1 MSKES
6 FDIKKLYHIDFEYQ
20 VNDSEMG
27 QLICCS
33 IFDPITQKIEHFW
46 LFEDKEK
53 AHLKSYIK
61 SIASIGGALCGHGIE
76 LAEARCVKKLGL
88 NPLDFNWLDSYIAIK
103 LVENYSVKIGTKQK
117 NDLASV
123 TERVL
128 GIQRDSS
135 HKKEMQLLCANGKT
149 EELIQNKEEI
159 MSYCDEDVIY
169 MPQLINKIKE
179 KYDEMNHVSLFQTG
193 KKHDFFDVLF
203 NLSKIAVYCS
213 LVSDKGLPVDY
224 KQCQQLRDFAPKKIE
239 ELKEAFFS
247 DFPELGKKNKNE
259 WSFTLANVLEK
270 LNQEAEKL
278 HLKGVLN
285 LQSDEIEKHFRGKS
299 EFVNK
304 YLALKDE
311 IRQYQGIAKDWLQN
325 VSPCGRVFYQSLRPF
340 QASTGRCGVMPS
352 SGFIPLW
359 DKRWFYLISP
369 QKGMKCFEID
379 FCGQEFY
386 FASCLYNDKT
396 SQEIYSSPN
405 DQYIEI
411 IYRVGKCSKED
422 LSLSKGEFE
431 KIHPGMRAKFK
442 AAFLGF
448 QYGISFSGL
457 AKNLDIL
464 TREAKELLFSLKNL
478 FKEREKRENALLSI
492 GEKNPTKQMIHL
504 PNGWGVVI
512 RPNEKQ
518 NLSFKNFPI
527 QGMGSVILFQC
538 LKELRKRWEN
548 EEKERNVLGTVHDAI
563 IFECKDQ
570 DFDIQSKK
578 AENIMKEVVKKTL
591 KKICPL
597 SNFPE
602 IKTEITSF

>member
-6 FDIKKLYHIDFEYQ
+6 FDIRKLYHIDFEYR
-20 VNDSEMG
+20 VNDSGMG

-46 LFEDKEK
+46 LFEDKERRNLK
-53 AHLKSYIK
+53 AYLN
-61 SIASIGGALCGHGIE
+61 SISSIGGALCAHGIE
-76 LAEARCVKKLGL
+76 LAEARCLKKLGL

-103 LVENYSVKIGTKQK
+103 LIENYSVKGEKLK
-117 NDLASV
+117 HDLASV
-123 TERVL
+123 TERIL
-128 GIQRDSS
+128 GIKRDYE
-135 HKKEMQLLCANGKT
+135 HKKEMQLLCANGET
-149 EELIQNKEEI
+149 GELIKHKEEI
-159 MSYCDEDVIY
+159 MSYCDQDVIY
-169 MPQLINKIKE
+169 MPQLIDKIKE
-179 KYDEMNHVSLFQTG
+179 IYDSMVHVSLFQTG

-213 LVSDKGLPVDY
+213 LVSDKGLPANY
-224 KQCQQLRDFAPKKIE
+224 RQCQQLKEFAPKKIE

-247 DFPELGKKNKNE
+247 EFPELGKKNKE
-259 WSFTLANVLEK
+259 GWSFCIQATLQK
-270 LNQEAEKL
+270 LKEEAEKI
-278 HLKGVLN
+278 HLKGVAN
-285 LQSDEIEKHFRGKS
+285 LQSEEIRKHFLGKS
-299 EFVNK
+299 EFVNR

-311 IRQYQGIAKDWLQN
+311 IRQYQGIAKGWLQN
-325 VSPCGRVFYQSLRPF
+325 LTLDNRIYYQSLRPF

-359 DKRWFYLISP
+359 DKRWFYLIHP

-386 FASCLYNDKT
+386 LASCLYNDQT

-411 IYRVGKCSKED
+411 IYRVGKCSKGD

-431 KIHPGMRAKFK
+431 KIHPNMRAKFK

-448 QYGISFSGL
+448 QYGISSSGL
-457 AKNLDIL
+457 AKNLDIS
-464 TREAKELLFSLKNL
+464 TREAKELLFSLKEL

-492 GEKNPTKQMIHL
+492 GEKSIYQQMIHL
-504 PNGWGVVI
+504 PNGWGIVL

-563 IFECKDQ
+563 IFECQDQ
-570 DFDIQSKK
+570 DFEEKSLE
-578 AENIMKEVVKKTL
+578 AEKIMKEVVTKTL